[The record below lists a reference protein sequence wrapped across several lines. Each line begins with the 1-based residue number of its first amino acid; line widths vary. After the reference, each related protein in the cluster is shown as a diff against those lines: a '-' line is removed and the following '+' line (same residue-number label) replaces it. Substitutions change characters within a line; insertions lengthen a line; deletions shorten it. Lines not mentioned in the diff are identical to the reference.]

1 MKIIKGVDKIARDM
15 RDSIVTIGNFDGVH
29 LAHQK
34 IFKRV
39 VIEASNESRKSVVIT
54 FDPHPKKVLHP
65 ERRPFFLI
73 TSLDEKLK
81 LVADMGID
89 AVVLLKFS
97 LELAKMTAAEF
108 VKNILYD
115 RLHIK
120 KIFIGHDY
128 SFGRGKEGNEEY
140 LKSSGDRLGFEVEV
154 INAIKADGIP
164 VSSTKTRDAIL
175 DGNVKLAARLLG
187 RPYNLGGAVI
197 KGYQRGADIGFP
209 TVNIEPEKALI
220 PCRGVYAVIAEIE
233 GRSRPSVVNIGFNPT
248 FGNDKLSVEAHVL
261 DFRGNIS
268 GESLNLLFIDRIR
281 DERKFEGAER
291 LAEQIKKDISQA
303 KEILTPAINED
314 KKPA

>member
-1 MKIIKGVDKIARDM
+1 MKIIKGVNEITRDL

-29 LAHQK
+29 LAHQE

-39 VIEASNESRKSVVIT
+39 VIEADNENRKSIVIT

-65 ERRPFFLI
+65 ERRPFLLI

-81 LVADMGID
+81 LIADMGID

-108 VKNILYD
+108 VKNILWD

-140 LKSSGDRLGFEVEV
+140 LKSSGNRLGFEVEV

-164 VSSTKTRDAIL
+164 VSSTRTRNAIL
-175 DGNVKLAARLLG
+175 DGNVKLAAKLLG
-187 RPYNLGGAVI
+187 RPYNLGGTVI

-209 TVNIEPEKALI
+209 TANIETDKVLI
-220 PCRGVYAVIAEIE
+220 PDRGVYAVIAEIE
-233 GRSRPSVVNIGFNPT
+233 GIGHPSVVNIGFNPT
-248 FGNDKLSVEAHVL
+248 FGNDKISVETHVL
-261 DFRGNIS
+261 DFKGNIT
-268 GESLNLLFIDRIR
+268 GKSLNLLFIDRIR
-281 DERKFEGAER
+281 DERKFESVER
-291 LAEQIKKDISQA
+291 LAGQIKKDIGQA
-303 KEILTPAINED
+303 KEILRRL
-314 KKPA
+314 

>member
-1 MKIIKGVDKIARDM
+1 MKIIKGVDGITRDL

-39 VIEASNESRKSVVIT
+39 VIEANNENRRSVVIT

-73 TSLDEKLK
+73 TSLDEKLR
-81 LVADMGID
+81 LIADMGID

-108 VKNILYD
+108 VKNILWD

-140 LKSSGDRLGFEVEV
+140 LKSSGNRLGFEVEV

-164 VSSTKTRDAIL
+164 VSSTKTRNAIL
-175 DGNVKLAARLLG
+175 DGNVKLAASLLG

-197 KGYQRGADIGFP
+197 KGYRRGAGIGFP
-209 TVNIEPEKALI
+209 TANIEPDKVLI
-220 PCRGVYAVIAEIE
+220 PGRGVYAVIAEIE
-233 GRSRPSVVNIGFNPT
+233 GSSHPSVVNIGFNPT
-248 FGNDKLSVEAHVL
+248 FGNDKLSVETHVL
-261 DFRGNIS
+261 DFKGNIA
-268 GESLNLLFIDRIR
+268 GKSLNLLFIDRIR
-281 DERKFEGAER
+281 DERKFESAER
-291 LAEQIKKDISQA
+291 LAKQIEKDIGRA
-303 KEILTPAINED
+303 KEILAAAVNED

>member
-1 MKIIKGVDKIARDM
+1 MKIIKGVDEITRDL

-39 VIEASNESRKSVVIT
+39 VIEADNEKRKSVVIT

-65 ERRPFFLI
+65 EKRPFFLI
-73 TSLDEKLK
+73 TSLDEKLQ
-81 LVADMGID
+81 LIADMGID
-89 AVVLLKFS
+89 AVVLIKFS

-108 VKNILYD
+108 VKNILWD
-115 RLHIK
+115 KLHIK

-128 SFGRGKEGNEEY
+128 SFGRGKEGNKEY

-164 VSSTKTRDAIL
+164 VSSTKIRDAIL

-197 KGYQRGADIGFP
+197 KGYQRGAGIGFP
-209 TVNIEPEKALI
+209 TANIEPEKALI
-220 PCRGVYAVIAEIE
+220 PCSGVYAVIAEIE
-233 GRSRPSVVNIGFNPT
+233 GSSRPSVVNIGFNPT

-261 DFRGNIS
+261 DFRGNIA
-268 GESLNLLFIDRIR
+268 GKNLNLLFIDRIR
-281 DERKFEGAER
+281 DERKFENVER
-291 LAEQIKKDISQA
+291 LAEQIKKDIGQA
-303 KEILTPAINED
+303 KEILAPAINED

>member
-1 MKIIKGVDKIARDM
+1 MKIIKGVNEITRDL

-29 LAHQK
+29 LAHQE

-39 VIEASNESRKSVVIT
+39 VIEADNENRKSIVIT

-65 ERRPFFLI
+65 ERRPFLLI

-81 LVADMGID
+81 LIADMGID

-108 VKNILYD
+108 VKNILWD

-140 LKSSGDRLGFEVEV
+140 LKSSGNRLGFEVEV

-164 VSSTKTRDAIL
+164 VSSTRTRNAIL

-187 RPYNLGGAVI
+187 RPYNLGGTVI
-197 KGYQRGADIGFP
+197 KGYQRGAGIGFP
-209 TVNIEPEKALI
+209 TANIETDKVLI
-220 PCRGVYAVIAEIE
+220 PDRGVYAVIAEIE
-233 GRSRPSVVNIGFNPT
+233 GIGHPSVVNIGFNPT
-248 FGNDKLSVEAHVL
+248 FGNDKISVETHVL
-261 DFRGNIS
+261 DFKGNIT
-268 GESLNLLFIDRIR
+268 GKSLNLLFIDRIR
-281 DERKFEGAER
+281 DERKFESVER
-291 LAEQIKKDISQA
+291 LAGQIKKDIGQA
-303 KEILTPAINED
+303 KEILRRL
-314 KKPA
+314 

>member
-1 MKIIKGVDKIARDM
+1 M

-39 VIEASNESRKSVVIT
+39 VIEADNENRKSIVIT

-73 TSLDEKLK
+73 TSLDEKLR
-81 LVADMGID
+81 LIADMGID
-89 AVVLLKFS
+89 AVVLIRFS
-97 LELAKMTAAEF
+97 LEVANITAAEF

-140 LKSSGDRLGFEVEV
+140 LKSSGNRLGFEVEV
-154 INAIKADGIP
+154 INAIRADGIT
-164 VSSTKTRDAIL
+164 VSSTTTRNAIL

-187 RPYNLGGAVI
+187 RPYNLGGTVI
-197 KGYQRGADIGFP
+197 KGYQRGAGIGFP
-209 TVNIEPEKALI
+209 TANIEPDKVLI
-220 PCRGVYAVIAEIE
+220 PGSGVYAVIAEME
-233 GRSRPSVVNIGFNPT
+233 GSSHPSVVNIGFNPT
-248 FGNDKLSVEAHVL
+248 FGNDKLSVETHVL
-261 DFRGNIS
+261 DFKGNIA
-268 GESLNLLFIDRIR
+268 GKSLNLLFVDRIR
-281 DERKFEGAER
+281 DERKFESVER
-291 LAEQIKKDISQA
+291 LAEQIKKDIDQA
-303 KEILTPAINED
+303 KEILAPVINGNYSRSQAE
-314 KKPA
+314 AV

>member
-1 MKIIKGVDKIARDM
+1 MKIIKGVDEITRDL

-34 IFKRV
+34 IFKKV
-39 VIEASNESRKSVVIT
+39 VIEADNENRKSVVIT

-81 LVADMGID
+81 LIADMGID
-89 AVVLLKFS
+89 AVVLLNFS

-108 VKNILYD
+108 VKNILWD
-115 RLHIK
+115 KLHIK

-140 LKSSGDRLGFEVEV
+140 LKSSGNRLGFEVEV

-164 VSSTKTRDAIL
+164 VSSTKTRNAIL

-187 RPYNLGGAVI
+187 RPYNLGGTVI
-197 KGYQRGADIGFP
+197 KGYQRGAGIGFP
-209 TVNIEPEKALI
+209 TANIEADKVLI
-220 PCRGVYAVIAEIE
+220 PGRGVYAVIAEIE
-233 GRSRPSVVNIGFNPT
+233 GMGHPSVVNIGFNPT
-248 FGNDKLSVEAHVL
+248 FGNDKLSVETHVL
-261 DFRGNIS
+261 DFKGNIA
-268 GESLNLLFIDRIR
+268 GKSLNLLFVDRIR
-281 DERKFEGAER
+281 DERKFESIKR
-291 LAEQIKKDISQA
+291 LAEQIKKDIGQA
-303 KEILTPAINED
+303 KKILAPVIND
-314 KKPA
+314 SVDL